1 MADFRPET
9 TVYLFRNTCV
19 DDENQPYFESE
30 SAKLAWYN
38 AHSPKSYEEY
48 SYQRENRN
56 YIRVQ
61 DKAENLRM
69 YDMMCFHNS
78 AVGRYVFCRIMEV
91 EFINPNT
98 TEITYE
104 VDYMATYVDVIRFG
118 PCWVER
124 EMQDDDWDGSKPSWN
139 NLQPEGI
146 EPGPLRRVRV
156 PGDQNALQLAAAPSA
171 GGALDIIVLSAYNKE
186 GEPIVSVRELAG
198 IPTGLNVI
206 KFGWPNNRVGLGN
219 MIETYSLKGILDGI
233 AAIFVGPVDWMDSV
247 GGEEKVATMTPTWN
261 MIEGYQLVNAKCFTS
276 EFCNFE
282 LSNGIGNSVQLRPEN
297 FTETD
302 TIYIDVKGGFS
313 AGGGGAIAYPRSYE
327 TNPME
332 HGVVIPFDLQCAYV
346 GNAFANW
353 LAQNKASFATDILSS
368 IGKGMV
374 TTAIT
379 GTPVYGATSAITSIM
394 GSIAKVAD
402 RMVDPLAIGGQSAGN
417 GINYTIG
424 NVRFTASLLCPYVAN
439 LRSIDDF
446 FSRFGY
452 RTNRFKV
459 PNVNTRPKWNYVKTS
474 GAVCTGPFPKKAQIA
489 MEKLMNN
496 GVTFWHLS
504 GGENI
509 YDDWKNEQNKQ

>member
-30 SAKLAWYN
+30 SAKLGWYN

-61 DKAENLRM
+61 DKAENLRL

-146 EPGPLRRVRV
+146 ETGPLRRINV
-156 PGDQNALQLAAAPSA
+156 PGNKTALRLAGSPGGSA
-171 GGALDIIVLSAYNKE
+171 LEVVVLSAYDKE
-186 GEPIVSVRELAG
+186 GEPRVSLKPISG
-198 IPTGLNVI
+198 LPSGLNAI
-206 KFGWPNNRVGLGN
+206 SFSWPLDLSSFGN
-219 MIETYSLKGILDGI
+219 MIETYSLKGKLDGI
-233 AAIFVGPVDWMDSV
+233 AAIFVGPPDWMNHASPV
-247 GGEEKVATMTPTWN
+247 EKIATLTPTWN
-261 MIEGYQLVNAKCFTS
+261 VIDGYQLVNAKCFTS

-282 LSNGIGNSVQLRPEN
+282 LSNGIGNAVQLRPEN

-302 TIYIDVKGGFS
+302 TIHIDVKGGFS
-313 AGGGGAIAYPRSYE
+313 PGGGGAIAYPRSYE

-368 IGKGMV
+368 AGKGLMAEALTGSMTMAGV
-374 TTAIT
+374 TTLA
-379 GTPVYGATSAITSIM
+379 SIM
-394 GSIAKVAD
+394 SSVSKIAD
-402 RMVDPLAIGGQSAGN
+402 RAADPLAIGGQSSGN
-417 GINYTIG
+417 GLNYTIG
-424 NVRFTASLLCPYVAN
+424 NVQFTASLLCPYTAN

-446 FSRFGY
+446 FSRYGY

-474 GAVCTGPFPKKAQIA
+474 GAVCTGPFPKKAQLAI
-489 MEKLMNN
+489 EKLMNN

-509 YDDWKNEQNKQ
+509 YDNWKNEQNKQ